1 MLLKAHTFK
10 MKLLPNYHSGNYE
23 VLGSF
28 NATATD
34 SWICLKESLGSICSQ
49 VTIEEDKQLGNIAFA
64 INMGVIK
71 RNIDLC

>member
-23 VLGSF
+23 VLRSF

-49 VTIEEDKQLGNIAFA
+49 VTIEEDK
-64 INMGVIK
+64 
-71 RNIDLC
+71 